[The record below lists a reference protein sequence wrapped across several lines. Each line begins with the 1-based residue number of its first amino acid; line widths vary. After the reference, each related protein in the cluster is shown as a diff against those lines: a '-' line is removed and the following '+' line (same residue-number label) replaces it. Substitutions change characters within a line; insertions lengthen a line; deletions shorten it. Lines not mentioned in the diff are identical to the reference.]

1 VTVEPFSVVVRGA
14 SGEVLRSR
22 PETTGKYGR
31 FAPTLDR
38 PTYETGIVPGWDDY
52 RAGDGEW
59 VHGAAARIVER
70 TAARTVIEW
79 PLGGDRVRTTLSVD
93 GARVFITSAVEG
105 ADGGAPAV
113 RYNKTSLAFALPADE
128 HFFGLGERFATFDHR
143 GWSLYSWAEEGPLG
157 AARPGE
163 PVPERTVDD
172 VLPRAVLPLVARLRD
187 AREHRLA
194 K

>member
-1 VTVEPFSVVVRGA
+1 MRALALVALVFTACPPASPQNTFSLRSGETAVDVTVEPFSFVVRGA

-70 TAARTVIEW
+70 THQNQ
-79 PLGGDRVRTTLSVD
+79 
-93 GARVFITSAVEG
+93 
-105 ADGGAPAV
+105 
-113 RYNKTSLAFALPADE
+113 NKNNS
-128 HFFGLGERFATFDHR
+128 
-143 GWSLYSWAEEGPLG
+143 Y
-157 AARPGE
+157 
-163 PVPERTVDD
+163 
-172 VLPRAVLPLVARLRD
+172 RD
-187 AREHRLA
+187 I
-194 K
+194 KC